1 MPALATESKAGGRH
15 GESTPLQVN
24 RLHPVFAAELIGAD
38 LALPP
43 DGRLVDLVEQ
53 AMREFGILVIRDQ
66 GHVGDDEHIRFSQA
80 FGPLELPPSFGKPP
94 TRFRAELYDASNLD
108 ESGEIAPADSLRH
121 KFSKG
126 NELFHSDSSFNEK
139 PTKWSLLFCHIP
151 AVERGNTEFV
161 DGRAVYAALPDA
173 MKARLEDL
181 TAEHNFWVSRE
192 RGGYPQPDAVKAF
205 KPAVQQVIKTSE
217 SGDKTLFVGAHLHCF
232 AGMDEA
238 ESETLLYE
246 LLDFASQPQFV
257 YAHQWRKGDLVIW
270 DNRCTLHRAMPFDY
284 LNHKR
289 DLRRT
294 TISDPRLVQA
304 ASEIAAATA

>member
-1 MPALATESKAGGRH
+1 
-15 GESTPLQVN
+15 LQIN

-38 LALPP
+38 LASPP
-43 DGRLVDLVEQ
+43 DAAFVDLVEQ
-53 AMREFGILVIRDQ
+53 AMRDFGILVIRDQ
-66 GHVGDDEHIRFSQA
+66 SHVGDDEHIRFSEA

-94 TRFRAELYDASNLD
+94 TRFRPELYDASNLD

-139 PTKWSLLFCHIP
+139 PTKWSILFCYIAP
-151 AVERGNTEFV
+151 PERGQTEFV
-161 DGRAVYAALPDA
+161 DGRAVYAALPDD
-173 MKARLEDL
+173 MKARLDGM

-192 RGGYPQPDAVKAF
+192 RGGYPQPDAVKTAVRS
-205 KPAVQQVIKTSE
+205 AVQPVVRTSE
-217 SGDKTLFVGAHLHCF
+217 SGDKTLFVGAHLHRF
-232 AGMDEA
+232 SGMDEA
-238 ESETLLYE
+238 ESEKLLYE
-246 LLDFASQPQFV
+246 LLDFASQPRFV
-257 YAHQWRKGDLVIW
+257 YAHSWRPGDLVIW

-294 TISDPRLVQA
+294 TISDPRLVH
-304 ASEIAAATA
+304 ASAMEHAVATA

>member
-1 MPALATESKAGGRH
+1 M
-15 GESTPLQVN
+15 QIN

-38 LALPP
+38 LASPP
-43 DGRLVDLVEQ
+43 DAAFVDLVEQ
-53 AMREFGILVIRDQ
+53 AMRDFGILVIRDQ
-66 GHVGDDEHIRFSQA
+66 GHVGDDEHIRFSEA

-94 TRFRAELYDASNLD
+94 TRFRPELYDASNLD

-139 PTKWSLLFCHIP
+139 PTKWSILFCYIAAP
-151 AVERGNTEFV
+151 ERGQTEFV
-161 DGRAVYAALPDA
+161 DGRAVYAALPDD
-173 MKARLEDL
+173 MKARLDGM

-192 RGGYPQPDAVKAF
+192 RGGYPQPHAVKSAVRS
-205 KPAVQQVIKTSE
+205 AVQPVVRTSE
-217 SGDKTLFVGAHLHCF
+217 SGDKTLFVGAHLHRF
-232 AGMDEA
+232 SGMDEA
-238 ESETLLYE
+238 ESEKLLYE
-246 LLDFASQPQFV
+246 LLDFASQPRFV
-257 YAHQWRKGDLVIW
+257 YAHSWRPGDLVIW

-294 TISDPRLVQA
+294 TISDPRLVHASVMEHA
-304 ASEIAAATA
+304 AVSA

>member
-1 MPALATESKAGGRH
+1 M
-15 GESTPLQVN
+15 QVN

-38 LALPP
+38 LASPP
-43 DGRLVDLVEQ
+43 DAALVDLVEQ

-66 GHVGDDEHIRFSQA
+66 GHVGDDEHIRFSEA
-80 FGPLELPPSFGKPP
+80 FGPLELPPSFGKPQ

-151 AVERGNTEFV
+151 APERGQTQFV
-161 DGRAVYAALPDA
+161 DGRAVYAALPDE
-173 MKARLEDL
+173 MKARLDGL

-192 RGGYPQPDAVKAF
+192 RGGYPQSDAVKAAVV
-205 KPAVQQVIKTSE
+205 PAIQSVVKTSE
-217 SGDKTLFVGAHLHCF
+217 SGRPTLFVGAHLHRF
-232 AGMDEA
+232 AGMDDA
-238 ESETLLYE
+238 ASEKLLYE
-246 LLDFASQPQFV
+246 LLDFASQPHFV
-257 YAHQWRKGDLVIW
+257 YAHTWRPGDLVIW

-294 TISDPRLVQA
+294 TISDRRLVQA
-304 ASEIAAATA
+304 PAKEHVAASV

>member
-1 MPALATESKAGGRH
+1 
-15 GESTPLQVN
+15 LQVN

-38 LALPP
+38 LASPP
-43 DGRLVDLVEQ
+43 DAALIDLVEQ
-53 AMREFGILVIRDQ
+53 AMRDFGILVIRDQ
-66 GHVGDDEHIRFSQA
+66 DHVGDDEHIRFSEA
-80 FGPLELPPSFGKPP
+80 FGPLELPPSFGKPT

-139 PTKWSLLFCHIP
+139 PTKWSLLFCHVP
-151 AVERGNTEFV
+151 APERGQTEFV
-161 DGRAVYAALPDA
+161 DGRAVFAALSDD
-173 MKARLEDL
+173 MKARLETM

-192 RGGYPQPDAVKAF
+192 RGGYPQPDAVKAAV
-205 KPAVQQVIKTSE
+205 KSAVQPVVRTSE
-217 SGDKTLFVGAHLHCF
+217 SGDKTLFVGAHLHRF
-232 AGMDEA
+232 SGMDEA
-238 ESETLLYE
+238 ESEELLYE
-246 LLDFASQPQFV
+246 LLDFASQPRFV
-257 YAHQWRKGDLVIW
+257 YAHTWRPGDLVIW

-304 ASEIAAATA
+304 PVMEQAAVPA